1 MSHPATVSG
10 HVVSTES
17 QPTPDVGSS
26 EGIQE
31 ITDYR
36 LSFDCHIKLE
46 VLIFRTEIYTFL

>member
-26 EGIQE
+26 EGIKE

-36 LSFDCHIKLE
+36 LSLDCHIKLE
-46 VLIFRTEIYTFL
+46 VLNGK